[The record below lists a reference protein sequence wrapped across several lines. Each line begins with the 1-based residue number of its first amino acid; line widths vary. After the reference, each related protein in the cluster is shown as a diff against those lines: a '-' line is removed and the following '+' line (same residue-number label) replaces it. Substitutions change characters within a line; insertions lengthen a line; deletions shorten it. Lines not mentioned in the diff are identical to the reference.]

1 MLKNNKPKK
10 PEPISGIYL
19 IKCIPLNK
27 HYIGSSN
34 NVQRRLQTHKRE
46 LEAGSHN
53 NLLLQRDY
61 NKFGANSFSFL
72 IILKDIPE
80 DRLLAYE
87 KVMMYKYD
95 SVVRFKGYNQMFST
109 VNHNLFKEAY
119 EDLKERGVI
128 D

>member
-1 MLKNNKPKK
+1 MNKPKK
-10 PEPISGIYL
+10 PAPISGVYL

-27 HYIGSSN
+27 HYVGSSN

-72 IILKDIPE
+72 IILRDIP
-80 DRLLAYE
+80 DNMLTAYE
-87 KVMMYKYD
+87 KVMIYKYD
-95 SVVRFKGYNQMFST
+95 SIVRYVGYNDIWPT
-109 VNHNLFKEAY
+109 TNHTLFKEAY
-119 EDLKERGVI
+119 KDLKERGVI